1 MSDYCRDCWEEL
13 FGDGYENDLKGLC
26 EPGEKIGVLCEGCG
40 FIYVDHNGNRVEQND
55 SNTQT

>member
-1 MSDYCRDCWEEL
+1 MSDYCKDCWEEL

-40 FIYVDHNGNRVEQND
+40 FIYVDHNGNRVE
-55 SNTQT
+55 